1 MLTPNVIYLIDT
13 GDEISWCDDPNPS
26 GYIEPDDVVM
36 YVKSSIDKAA
46 PDLLEALELARN
58 EINILLVDA
67 GVVFPD
73 QQETLWRIDAAI
85 AKARGQ

>member
-46 PDLLEALELARN
+46 PDLLEALE
-58 EINILLVDA
+58 DA
-67 GVVFPD
+67 LKTAKFERHPFRPWHKQAED
-73 QQETLWRIDAAI
+73 AI